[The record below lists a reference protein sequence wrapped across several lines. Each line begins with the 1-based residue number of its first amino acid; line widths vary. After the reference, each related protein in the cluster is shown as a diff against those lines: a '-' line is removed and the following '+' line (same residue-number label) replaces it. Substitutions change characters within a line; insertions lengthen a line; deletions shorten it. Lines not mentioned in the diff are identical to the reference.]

1 MTGSILIITAPPKL
15 DTTGYQLVENL
26 KVEVYSEAKI
36 KDFIESINGKIITN
50 DKIDTKEVGKQEVR
64 FIYEN
69 ENGQERMGIM
79 NIDVVDVEKPL
90 IWLSGSY
97 STEVGQELNL
107 SEEVLCADNYDS
119 NPNCRVEGE
128 YDINTPGSYN
138 LTYVATDSSNNEE
151 RINFTLNVY
160 EPAPVEETPEEN
172 ITEETEQ
179 EPVVT
184 AFNEV
189 LEEHKNENTEIGI
202 DVSKWQGE
210 IDFEK
215 VKAAGATFVMI
226 RVGSQQGVGGE
237 YVLDPYFRQNINNAI
252 ENNLKVGVYFY
263 SYADSKE
270 EANKQATWVIKQI
283 QGYQL
288 SLPIAFDWECYN
300 EFNQMQLS
308 LFGLNEVAESFL
320 DKVEAAGYDGML
332 YGSKNYLNSIWK
344 YHDYDVWLAHYTE
357 QTDYD
362 SHYIMWQLCQD
373 GQIDGIGTAVD
384 INVLYKNEETE

>member
-50 DKIDTKEVGKQEVR
+50 DKIDTKQLGEQEVR

-79 NIDVVDVEKPL
+79 DIDVVDVEKPL

-128 YDINTPGSYN
+128 YDINTPGTYN

-189 LEEHKNENTEIGI
+189 VEEHKDENTEIGI

-270 EANKQATWVIKQI
+270 EANKQATWVLKQI

-373 GQIDGIGTAVD
+373 GQIDGIGIAVD

>member
-50 DKIDTKEVGKQEVR
+50 DKIDTKQLGEQEVR

-79 NIDVVDVEKPL
+79 DIDVVDVEKPL

-128 YDINTPGSYN
+128 YDINTPGTYN

-189 LEEHKNENTEIGI
+189 VEEHKDENTEIGI

-252 ENNLKVGVYFY
+252 ENQFKSRSIF
-263 SYADSKE
+263 
-270 EANKQATWVIKQI
+270 
-283 QGYQL
+283 
-288 SLPIAFDWECYN
+288 
-300 EFNQMQLS
+300 
-308 LFGLNEVAESFL
+308 LF
-320 DKVEAAGYDGML
+320 
-332 YGSKNYLNSIWK
+332 
-344 YHDYDVWLAHYTE
+344 
-357 QTDYD
+357 
-362 SHYIMWQLCQD
+362 LC
-373 GQIDGIGTAVD
+373 
-384 INVLYKNEETE
+384 